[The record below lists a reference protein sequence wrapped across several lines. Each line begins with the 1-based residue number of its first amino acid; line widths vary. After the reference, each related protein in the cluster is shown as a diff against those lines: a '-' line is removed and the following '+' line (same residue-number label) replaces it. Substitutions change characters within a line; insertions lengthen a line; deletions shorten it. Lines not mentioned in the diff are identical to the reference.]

1 MFLLPRCFLITKMN
15 LSYVWKKQQQKNPK
29 NSCLH
34 MSGFLFVSSL
44 SCFSFHFWS
53 PFLAL
58 WSPSLTDALKAGQH
72 NHILLRHSNRKLSLF
87 FSGAWAHTVK
97 EKKKESIY
105 INILYVYTYIILHYF
120 LGIILIFCGSIQM
133 YKLMCYHNPDRNT
146 FIIKIHWL
154 FCRVSNLL
162 CLHLF
167 FMAFSRSCNI

>member
-1 MFLLPRCFLITKMN
+1 MFPHNKNEYFLC
-15 LSYVWKKQQQKNPK
+15 LKKKKK

-72 NHILLRHSNRKLSLF
+72 NHILLRHSNRKLSLSLF

-97 EKKKESIY
+97 EKKKERKKIY

>member
-1 MFLLPRCFLITKMN
+1 MFPHNKNESFLCLKKTKK
-15 LSYVWKKQQQKNPK
+15 KKQ
-29 NSCLH
+29 
-34 MSGFLFVSSL
+34 L
-44 SCFSFHFWS
+44 SAHVRFSFRFFLVLFFISLLISVLGTLKPEFDWCLESRSAQSHFT
-53 PFLAL
+53 
-58 WSPSLTDALKAGQH
+58 PSLKQETFPFFFWHMGTHCQGEKE
-72 NHILLRHSNRKLSLF
+72 RK
-87 FSGAWAHTVK
+87 K
-97 EKKKESIY
+97 NKIY